1 MLPQVYTDNYRLC
14 CRGVLPDST
23 NPANC
28 LSPRHEL
35 STCSSLLPSNFHRL
49 FVYVFAALAM
59 TGNIVALFYRA
70 CLNNRDSTQTASVFV
85 SSLCVSNWLTGLYLV
100 MVSAADWTYRGNYVM
115 REYDWRHGSVCKVRD
130 GGSGCC
136 CCLLVA

>member
-14 CRGVLPDST
+14 CPSVLPDST

-28 LSPRHEL
+28 FSPPGQP
-35 STCSSLLPSNFHRL
+35 SSCSPLLPSNFHRL
-49 FVYVFAALAM
+49 FVYTFAALAV

-70 CLNNRDSTQTASVFV
+70 CLNRRDSTQTASVFV

-100 MVSAADWTYRGNYVM
+100 MVSAADWTYRDNYMVK
-115 REYDWRHGSVCKVRD
+115 EDDWKRGSVCKVRD
-130 GGSGCC
+130 GGGGCC
-136 CCLLVA
+136 CFLFA